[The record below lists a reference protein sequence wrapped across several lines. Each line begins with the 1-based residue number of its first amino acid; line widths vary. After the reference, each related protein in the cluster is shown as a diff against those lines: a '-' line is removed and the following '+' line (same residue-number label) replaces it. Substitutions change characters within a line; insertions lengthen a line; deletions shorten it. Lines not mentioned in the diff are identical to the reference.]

1 MRNER
6 NDPHNQTH
14 QSHDSESRHSAD
26 LWTLLQWL
34 VRTEQE
40 QRNTSPRTRTMLK
53 ILPTLLSQPQL
64 EEDSRYDESSRVVE
78 LHDRILKPLRESTFA
93 LCSARHPYCYYLVLD
108 LVAGFR
114 LHFLRL
120 WRFSRRRRDES
131 RVARSRDVPVFEC
144 VCVFMRR
151 VT

>member
-14 QSHDSESRHSAD
+14 QSRDLESRDSAD

-108 LVAGFR
+108 LVARFR
-114 LHFLRL
+114 LHFLRS

-131 RVARSRDVPVFEC
+131 RVARSRDVPEC
-144 VCVFMRR
+144 VCVMRVMQR
-151 VT
+151 